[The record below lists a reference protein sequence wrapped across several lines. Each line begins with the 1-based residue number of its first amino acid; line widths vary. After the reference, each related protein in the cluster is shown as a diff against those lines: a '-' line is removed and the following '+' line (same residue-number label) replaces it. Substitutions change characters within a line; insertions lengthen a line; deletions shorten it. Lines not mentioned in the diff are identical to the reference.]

1 MGRTQSALSVAQG
14 TMMENPDGERRRVVQ
29 AFAFVEVEQFSP
41 LESIIF
47 QLAMDEHRSRLHD
60 LRENYRRDNNT
71 DEVANVDR
79 GLLALAEI
87 ERKLHELSQ
96 LQ

>member
-1 MGRTQSALSVAQG
+1 MPGQDRRIAQG
-14 TMMENPDGERRRVVQ
+14 FGL
-29 AFAFVEVEQFSP
+29 VEVQQFSP

-71 DEVANVDR
+71 EGMDRVER